1 MQWYYLLTNFFIL
14 QTEQYNFIKFR
25 RLIIV
30 IFVIVFPFSQVKN
43 QVQNNVGLL
52 WTNHRQLTLIVQTIR
67 YIALVEYLC

>member
-1 MQWYYLLTNFFIL
+1 MQWYYQLTNFFIL
-14 QTEQYNFIKFR
+14 ITEQYNFIKFR

-43 QVQNNVGLL
+43 QVLNNVGLL